1 VADITVTVSSPGL
14 VPYGY
19 DDFGEQIW
27 GGLSPSATIT
37 TGGLTTLADAS
48 VSVTGISLI
57 ALTHPVDIKIDGNIS
72 VNVDED
78 DDIVIYTGNVTTSI
92 GQNVS
97 VNVDEDDDIV
107 ISQGQINFVFNSG
120 WGSNEWGLYTWG
132 ISGDVAVVTGSQL
145 NVANN
150 LNSVIVTGTANQ
162 NVSGQQLNT
171 NINGVTVT
179 GTANLDVTGS
189 RLNVEIGNEN
199 ATADVSVSVT
209 TAGRLN
215 LSEGTVTAEGE
226 VREGWGVY
234 QWGAVPWGGEQDPE
248 VNVIGSALE
257 AVTHPVD
264 IQIDGNISVSV
275 DEDDDITIAVGS
287 PSIRTDVAFNVTGS
301 RLNITEGLNTVLI
314 IINVNVPITGSQVNL
329 NIGQV
334 EAFQETPVPVTT
346 AGRLNVLIGNES
358 TTADANVPVTGSQ
371 LNGSLGQIKY
381 IATYSVTGSQANLST
396 GTVTFVITGSTTVTG
411 SRLNISEGSVNI
423 QGWSEVQTGA
433 NNTWTP
439 VDIAA

>member
-14 VPYGY
+14 IAYGEG
-19 DDFGEQIW
+19 DFGNNTF
-27 GGLSPSATIT
+27 GGEGFSLPLSQN
-37 TGGLTTLADAS
+37 S
-48 VSVTGISLI
+48 VVFS
-57 ALTHPVDIKIDGNIS
+57 
-72 VNVDED
+72 
-78 DDIVIYTGNVTTSI
+78 
-92 GQNVS
+92 
-97 VNVDEDDDIV
+97 
-107 ISQGQINFVFNSG
+107 FNSG
-120 WGSNEWGLYTWG
+120 WGSNEWGQYTWG
-132 ISGDVAVVTGSQL
+132 IVGDIAAVTGSQL

-150 LNSVIVTGTANQ
+150 LSSITVIGTANQ
-162 NVSGQQLNT
+162 DVSGQQLNT

-179 GTANLDVTGS
+179 GTANLGVTGS

-199 ATADVSVSVT
+199 ATTDVSVSVT

-215 LSEGTVTAEGE
+215 LSEGSVTAEGE
-226 VREGWGVY
+226 IREGWGVY

-257 AVTHPVD
+257 AITHPVD
-264 IQIDGNISVSV
+264 IQIDGNISVNV
-275 DEDDDITIAVGS
+275 DEDDDITIALGNATA
-287 PSIRTDVAFNVTGS
+287 RTDVAFNVTGS
-301 RLNITEGLNTVLI
+301 RLNISEGLTSVLI
-314 IINVNVPITGSQVNL
+314 IIDVNVSITGSQVNL

-334 EAFQETPVPVTT
+334 EAFQETPVPVT
-346 AGRLNVLIGNES
+346 GSQINVLIGNES
-358 TTADANVPVTGSQ
+358 TTADANVSVTGSQ

-381 IATYSVTGSQANLST
+381 IATYSVTGSQANLSV

>member
-1 VADITVTVSSPGL
+1 MADITVTVSSPGL
-14 VPYGY
+14 VAYG
-19 DDFGEQIW
+19 DDTFGTPTW
-27 GGLSPSATIT
+27 GGEGFSLPVYQNLS
-37 TGGLTTLADAS
+37 G
-48 VSVTGISLI
+48 V
-57 ALTHPVDIKIDGNIS
+57 
-72 VNVDED
+72 E
-78 DDIVIYTGNVTTSI
+78 
-92 GQNVS
+92 
-97 VNVDEDDDIV
+97 
-107 ISQGQINFVFNSG
+107 FVFNSG
-120 WGSNEWGLYTWG
+120 WGSNKWGEFTWG
-132 ISGDVAVVTGSQL
+132 IVGDVAIVTGSQL

-150 LNSVIVTGTANQ
+150 LSSVTVTGNANQ
-162 NVSGQQLNT
+162 SISGQQLNT
-171 NINGVTVT
+171 DINGVTIT

-189 RLNVEIGNEN
+189 RINTEIGNEN

-314 IINVNVPITGSQVNL
+314 IINVNVPITGSQVNVEL
-329 NIGQV
+329 GQV
-334 EAFQETPVPVTT
+334 EAFQETVVPVT
-346 AGRLNVLIGNES
+346 GSRVNVLIGNES
-358 TTADANVPVTGSQ
+358 TSADANVSVTGSQ

-411 SRLNISEGSVNI
+411 SRLNVRQGSVNI

-433 NNTWTP
+433 NNNWTP

>member
-1 VADITVTVSSPGL
+1 MADITVTVSSPGL

-19 DDFGEQIW
+19 NDFGEQVF
-27 GGLSPSATIT
+27 GGLAPSATIT
-37 TGGLTTLADAS
+37 TGSVTTSAGAS
-48 VSVTGISLI
+48 VSVTGISLV
-57 ALTHPVDIKIDGNIS
+57 ALTHPVDIQIDGNIS

-78 DDIVIYTGNVTTSI
+78 DDIIVYTGNVSTSI
-92 GQNVS
+92 GQNI
-97 VNVDEDDDIV
+97 NVTGSQLN
-107 ISQGQINFVFNSG
+107 ISQGQTAFVFNAG
-120 WGSNEWGLYTWG
+120 WGSNEWGQYTWG
-132 ISGDVAVVTGSQL
+132 ISGDVAIVTGSQL

-150 LNSVIVTGTANQ
+150 LNSVIVTGNANQ
-162 NVSGQQLNT
+162 SISGQQLNT
-171 NINGVTVT
+171 NINGVTIT
-179 GTANLDVTGS
+179 GTANLDVIGS
-189 RLNVEIGNEN
+189 RINVAIGNEN

-248 VNVIGSALE
+248 VNVVGSALE
-257 AVTHPVD
+257 AAIHPVD
-264 IQIDGNISVSV
+264 IQIDGDIFVSV
-275 DEDDDITIAVGS
+275 DEDDDIIIYQGS

-301 RLNITEGLNTVLI
+301 QLNISEGLASVLI
-314 IINVNVPITGSQVNL
+314 IINVNVSVTGSQVNL
-329 NIGQV
+329 DVGQV

>member
-1 VADITVTVSSPGL
+1 MADITVTVSSPGL

-19 DDFGEQIW
+19 DDFGEQLW
-27 GGLSPSATIT
+27 GGLAPSATIT
-37 TGGLTTLADAS
+37 TGSVTTLADAS
-48 VSVTGISLI
+48 ISVTGISLTVV
-57 ALTHPVDIKIDGNIS
+57 THPVDIQIDGNIS

-78 DDIVIYTGNVTTSI
+78 DDIILYTGNVSTSI
-92 GQNVS
+92 GQNI
-97 VNVDEDDDIV
+97 NVTGSQSN
-107 ISQGQINFVFNSG
+107 ISQGQTAFVFNAG
-120 WGSNEWGLYTWG
+120 WGSNEWGVYTWG
-132 ISGDVAVVTGSQL
+132 IAGDEAILTGSQL

-150 LNSVIVTGTANQ
+150 LSSVTVTGNANQ
-162 NVSGQQLNT
+162 DISGQQLNT

-179 GTANLDVTGS
+179 GTANLDITGS

-248 VNVIGSALE
+248 VNVVGSALE
-257 AVTHPVD
+257 IVTHPVD
-264 IQIDGNISVSV
+264 IQIDGNISVNV
-275 DEDDDITIAVGS
+275 DEDDFIT
-287 PSIRTDVAFNVTGS
+287 VATGNLTITGDANVTVTSAG
-301 RLNITEGLNTVLI
+301 RLNITEGLNSVLI
-314 IINVNVPITGSQVNL
+314 IINVNVPVTGSQVNL

-334 EAFQETPVPVTT
+334 EAFQETLVPVT
-346 AGRLNVLIGNES
+346 GSQINVLIGNES
-358 TTADANVPVTGSQ
+358 TSADANVSVTGSQ

-381 IATYSVTGSQANLST
+381 IATYSVTGSQVNLST